1 MKRFSIVENG
11 YNIDEVNNFIDIVI
25 KKLESLSNDNNNYL
39 LQLEE
44 LKKKVTSNQALNK
57 NSDID
62 AKVSKALIAAQETT
76 DRMRALA
83 REESDLIV
91 REARENANAIIHEA
105 LIDAE
110 KKEQEFELLKKNYN
124 VYKKKMESLIKAQ
137 LEIIKDN

>member
-25 KKLESLSNDNNNYL
+25 KKLESLSNDNNKYL

-44 LKKKVTSNQALNK
+44 LKKKVTNSQAK
-57 NSDID
+57 KDD
-62 AKVSKALIAAQETT
+62 VDVKVSKALIAAQETT

-83 REESDLIV
+83 REEADLIV